1 MNYGLVLAGGVGSRM
16 ESDIPKQFLKV
27 HGHTILSYTVQVF
40 LANSSLDTVIVLVP
54 AEWVEETKKILSDD
68 LGETP
73 RLVITAGGKSRNETI
88 MKGIAY
94 IRAADKDCEEAVL
107 VTHDAARPFVTGDI
121 IDANIKALEQYPA
134 CATAVPA
141 TDTILQSLDGRTIDA
156 IPDRAVLY
164 SAQTPQS
171 FRLGAFEALYQA
183 LSEKEKKTLTDAAK
197 VFVLK
202 GKEVALVR
210 GIHENIK
217 ITYPGDLALAEGW
230 LTAADSSRP

>member
-1 MNYGLVLAGGVGSRM
+1 MNYGLVLAGGIGSRM
-16 ESDIPKQFLKV
+16 GSGVPKQFLKV
-27 HGHTILSYTVQVF
+27 HGHTILSYTVKVF
-40 LANSSLDTVIVLVP
+40 LANSNLNTVIVLVP
-54 AEWVEETKKILSDD
+54 EEWEEETKKILSGD

-94 IRAADKDCEEAVL
+94 IRAADEDCENAVL
-107 VTHDAARPFVTGDI
+107 VTHDAARPFVTGAI
-121 IDANIKALEQYPA
+121 IDANIRALEQYSA

-141 TDTILQSLDGRTIDA
+141 TDTILESLDGRTIHA

-171 FRLGAFEALYQA
+171 FRLGEFEALYQD
-183 LSEKEKKTLTDAAK
+183 LTEEEKKTLTDAAK

-202 GKEVALVR
+202 GKEVALVS

-217 ITYPGDLALAEGW
+217 ITYPGDIALAEG
-230 LTAADSSRP
+230 LLIAADSSRP